1 MIPAGGDRLGD
12 VAPGAQ
18 QLLGFCDEVVEV
30 QHVAVRQPHGVF
42 AVQARVLRRQ
52 PIILDAVAAEPV
64 QERPALLERH
74 VEPAQNHLLV
84 LLVGDAEP
92 RPQARRLRVLAQQG
106 ETQRVDRAPR
116 DRVATVPQRVLQPE
130 GDLLRRPIR
139 ERHRADALGR
149 DTQRADEMIDT
160 GDEAERLPRARARD
174 HEDGPRRRFNGEPL
188 PRERIEGH
196 ARNLPISYI
205 AHPHSRGIAV
215 TLPEPNP
222 LPDDSWAVDERS
234 LKLFVDQL
242 QEPPADRAWYELRR
256 EAERI
261 ALVPGFDRL
270 ITLDA
275 NAIKELPHQI
285 DVAQRVLRDMGGRAI
300 LADEVGLGKTIEA
313 SIIYKELAIRGLAR
327 RVLILTPASLVGQWQ
342 GELEEK
348 FFERFDT
355 PTEADDWQRITKAI
369 ISHDR
374 ARSRRHAEE
383 ILRHR
388 WDLVIVDEAHKV
400 KSHRGATYRF
410 IEKIERDFI
419 LLLTATPLQN
429 DLRELYN
436 LITLLRPGQ
445 LGTWQE
451 FKAEHLVSGDHRQ
464 PRDAEALRALTHA
477 VMIRTRR
484 SSVALDL
491 NLPPR
496 RPRHPEVKLTR
507 AEADLYERTTEFL
520 RRLYREGFIKP
531 VEQEEAED
539 GKRRRQPT
547 KKGILQL
554 ALIHLRQRLCS
565 SARALAESLQH
576 LGEAERISPEYRAIA
591 RQLAQRAQRIKTH
604 AKLDVLTKLLKET
617 PDRVVVFSDH
627 RPTIQLIEERV
638 KQLGRKP
645 IVYWGAHST
654 AERDTRIRDFHQ
666 DPRSVLIATRAGSEG
681 RNLQF
686 CNVLVNYDLPWN
698 PMVVEERIGRLHRIG
713 QTREV
718 HIVNLAAA
726 GTIESYILQLLD
738 QKIKLFEL
746 VVGELDLI
754 LGEFGGAQKFEG
766 RLAKEWLAAES
777 EADFARRV
785 EAIGVDIE
793 QSSAVGK
800 DQEALNSLIAPDD
813 NALRLERRFQTL
825 SVPGRLRLGLGTSQ
839 LVKAA
844 GWDAKRHR
852 LGVHVTE
859 LLEAL
864 ESIEPI
870 GGVTIPQPAGSHPE
884 YGELVRLTGL
894 TSAGRAITLVA
905 RVDRLPLVLV
915 DIEVEAA

>member
-1 MIPAGGDRLGD
+1 MTMPD
-12 VAPGAQ
+12 
-18 QLLGFCDEVVEV
+18 
-30 QHVAVRQPHGVF
+30 
-42 AVQARVLRRQ
+42 
-52 PIILDAVAAEPV
+52 
-64 QERPALLERH
+64 
-74 VEPAQNHLLV
+74 
-84 LLVGDAEP
+84 
-92 RPQARRLRVLAQQG
+92 
-106 ETQRVDRAPR
+106 
-116 DRVATVPQRVLQPE
+116 
-130 GDLLRRPIR
+130 
-139 ERHRADALGR
+139 
-149 DTQRADEMIDT
+149 
-160 GDEAERLPRARARD
+160 
-174 HEDGPRRRFNGEPL
+174 
-188 PRERIEGH
+188 
-196 ARNLPISYI
+196 
-205 AHPHSRGIAV
+205 
-215 TLPEPNP
+215 P

-234 LKLFVDQL
+234 LTLFVAAL
-242 QEPPADRAWYELRR
+242 QEPPAERAWYELRR

-355 PTEADDWQRITKAI
+355 PTDPDDWPRVTKAI
-369 ISHDR
+369 VSHDR

-400 KSHRGATYRF
+400 KSQRGATYQF

-464 PRDAEALRALTHA
+464 PRDPEALRALTHE

-491 NLPPR
+491 DLPPR
-496 RPRHPEVKLTR
+496 RPRHPEVRLTR
-507 AEADLYERTTEFL
+507 AEADLYQRTTEFL
-520 RRLYREGFIKP
+520 RRLYREGFIQP
-531 VEQEEAED
+531 AGQEEADDEMPR
-539 GKRRRQPT
+539 KKPT

-554 ALIHLRQRLCS
+554 AVIHLRQRLCS
-565 SARALAESLQH
+565 SARALAESLEH
-576 LGEAERISPEYRAIA
+576 LAQGEHVSPEYRTIA
-591 RQLAQRAQRIKTH
+591 QQLAKRAKGIKTH
-604 AKLDVLTKLLKET
+604 AKLDVLTKVLKET

-627 RPTIQLIEERV
+627 RPTIELIEERV
-638 KQLGRKP
+638 KKLGRTP
-645 IVYWGAHST
+645 IVYWGAHAT
-654 AERDTRIRDFHQ
+654 PERDKRIRAFHADQ
-666 DPRSVLIATRAGSEG
+666 TSVLIATRAGSEG

-698 PMVVEERIGRLHRIG
+698 PMVVEQRIGRLHRIG

-738 QKIKLFEL
+738 RKIKLFEL

-754 LGEFGGAQKFEG
+754 LGEFGGAQQFEG
-766 RLAKEWLAAES
+766 RLAEEWLAAES
-777 EADFARRV
+777 EEDFARRV
-785 EAIGVDIE
+785 ETIGADIE
-793 QSSAVGK
+793 KSSAVGK
-800 DQEALNSLIAPDD
+800 EQEQLNSLIAPDD
-813 NALRLERRFQTL
+813 NAIRLERRFETL

-844 GWDAKRHR
+844 GWEAKRQR
-852 LGVHVTE
+852 LRVHVTE

-870 GGVTIPQPAGSHPE
+870 GGVTTQQPAGSHPQ
-884 YGELVRLTGL
+884 YGDLVRLTGL
-894 TSAGRAITLVA
+894 TSSGRAITLVA
-905 RVDRLPLVLV
+905 QVDRLPLALV
-915 DIEVEAA
+915 DIEAE

>member
-1 MIPAGGDRLGD
+1 MPES
-12 VAPGAQ
+12 PT
-18 QLLGFCDEVVEV
+18 
-30 QHVAVRQPHGVF
+30 
-42 AVQARVLRRQ
+42 VL
-52 PIILDAVAAEPV
+52 
-64 QERPALLERH
+64 
-74 VEPAQNHLLV
+74 
-84 LLVGDAEP
+84 
-92 RPQARRLRVLAQQG
+92 
-106 ETQRVDRAPR
+106 
-116 DRVATVPQRVLQPE
+116 
-130 GDLLRRPIR
+130 
-139 ERHRADALGR
+139 
-149 DTQRADEMIDT
+149 
-160 GDEAERLPRARARD
+160 
-174 HEDGPRRRFNGEPL
+174 PL
-188 PRERIEGH
+188 PTPPAEDVW
-196 ARNLPISYI
+196 S
-205 AHPHSRGIAV
+205 
-215 TLPEPNP
+215 
-222 LPDDSWAVDERS
+222 VDEHS
-234 LKLFVDQL
+234 LEAFAKRL
-242 QEPPADRAWYELRR
+242 QAPPTDRAWHELRR

-261 ALVPGFDRL
+261 ALVPGFERL

-275 NAIKELPHQI
+275 NAIKALPHQI
-285 DVAQRVLRDMGGRAI
+285 DVAQRVLRHMSGRAI

-355 PTEADDWQRITKAI
+355 PSEPDDWLNVTKAI
-369 ISHDR
+369 VSHDR

-400 KSHRGATYRF
+400 KSQRGATYQF

-451 FKAEHLVSGDHRQ
+451 FKTEHLVSGDHRQ
-464 PRDAEALRALTHA
+464 PRDPEGLRALTHE

-484 SSVALDL
+484 SSVVDDLD
-491 NLPPR
+491 LPPR

-507 AEADLYERTTEFL
+507 AEADLYQGTTEFL
-520 RRLYREGFIKP
+520 RRLYREGFVQP
-531 VEQEEAED
+531 AGQEEPEEGAP
-539 GKRRRQPT
+539 GRRT

-565 SARALAESLQH
+565 SSRALAESLGH
-576 LGEAERISPEYRAIA
+576 LAESDRISPPFRAIA
-591 RQLAQRAQRIKTH
+591 KQLAKRAAGIKTH
-604 AKLDVLTKLLKET
+604 AKLDVLTKVLKET
-617 PDRVVVFSDH
+617 PDRLVIFSDH

-638 KQLGRKP
+638 KQLGRQP

-654 AERDTRIRDFHQ
+654 VERDKRIRAFH
-666 DPRSVLIATRAGSEG
+666 DDRRSVLIATRAGSEG

-698 PMVVEERIGRLHRIG
+698 PMVVEQRIGRLHRIG
-713 QTREV
+713 QKREV

-754 LGEFGGAQKFEG
+754 LGEFGGAQQFEG
-766 RLAKEWLAAES
+766 RLAKEWLAAEN

-785 EAIGVDIE
+785 ETMGVDIE
-793 QSSAVGK
+793 KSSAAGK
-800 DQEALNSLIAPDD
+800 EQEELNSLIAPDD
-813 NALRLERRFQTL
+813 NATRLERRFETL

-839 LVKAA
+839 VVKTTR
-844 GWDAKRHR
+844 WEAKRHR

-870 GGVTIPQPAGSHPE
+870 GGVTTQQPAGSHPE
-884 YGELVRLTGL
+884 YGDLVRLTGL
-894 TSAGRAITLVA
+894 TSTGRAITLVA
-905 RVDRLPLVLV
+905 QVDHLPLVLV
-915 DIEVEAA
+915 DIQVDAS

>member
-1 MIPAGGDRLGD
+1 M
-12 VAPGAQ
+12 
-18 QLLGFCDEVVEV
+18 
-30 QHVAVRQPHGVF
+30 
-42 AVQARVLRRQ
+42 
-52 PIILDAVAAEPV
+52 
-64 QERPALLERH
+64 
-74 VEPAQNHLLV
+74 
-84 LLVGDAEP
+84 
-92 RPQARRLRVLAQQG
+92 
-106 ETQRVDRAPR
+106 
-116 DRVATVPQRVLQPE
+116 
-130 GDLLRRPIR
+130 
-139 ERHRADALGR
+139 
-149 DTQRADEMIDT
+149 
-160 GDEAERLPRARARD
+160 
-174 HEDGPRRRFNGEPL
+174 
-188 PRERIEGH
+188 
-196 ARNLPISYI
+196 
-205 AHPHSRGIAV
+205 
-215 TLPEPNP
+215 
-222 LPDDSWAVDERS
+222 DERS
-234 LKLFVDQL
+234 LQLFTEQL
-242 QEPPADRAWYELRR
+242 ARPPADRAWHELRR
-256 EAERI
+256 DAERI

-270 ITLDA
+270 ITLES
-275 NAIKELPHQI
+275 NAITELPHQI

-327 RVLILTPASLVGQWQ
+327 RALILTPASLVGQWQ

-348 FFERFDT
+348 FFERFET
-355 PTEADDWQRITKAI
+355 PTDADDWQHVTKAI
-369 ISHDR
+369 VSHDR
-374 ARSRRHAEE
+374 ARSKRHAEE

-400 KSHRGATYRF
+400 KSERAATYKF

-445 LGTWQE
+445 LGTWPE
-451 FKAEHLVSGDHRQ
+451 FRAAHLLEGDQRQ
-464 PRDAEALRALTHA
+464 PKDPEALRVLTHE

-484 SSVALDL
+484 SSVVDDL

-507 AEADLYERTTEFL
+507 AEADLYERTTDFL

-531 VEQEEAED
+531 AAEEEGNRA
-539 GKRRRQPT
+539 R
-547 KKGILQL
+547 KGVVQL
-554 ALIHLRQRLCS
+554 AIIHLRQRLCS
-565 SARALAESLQH
+565 SARALAESLAH
-576 LGEAERISPEYRAIA
+576 LAEGERIKPEYRAIA
-591 RQLAQRAQRIKTH
+591 KRLAKQAAGIKTH

-617 PDRVVVFSDH
+617 PDRVVIFSDH

-638 KQLGRKP
+638 KKLGRQP

-654 AERDTRIRDFHQ
+654 PERDKRIRAFH
-666 DPRSVLIATRAGSEG
+666 DDDTSVLIATRAGSEG

-698 PMVVEERIGRLHRIG
+698 PMVVEQRIGRLHRIG
-713 QTREV
+713 QKREV

-738 QKIKLFEL
+738 RKIKLFEL

-754 LGEFGGAQKFEG
+754 LGEFGGASEFEG
-766 RLAKEWLAAES
+766 RLAKEWLTAEN

-785 EAIGVDIE
+785 ETIGAAIE

-800 DQEALNSLIAPDD
+800 EQEALNSLIAPDD
-813 NALRLERRFQTL
+813 NAMRLSRRFETL
-825 SVPGRLRLGLGTSQ
+825 SVPGRLRLGIGTSH
-839 LVKAA
+839 VIKAA
-844 GWDAKRHR
+844 GWEAKRHR
-852 LGVHVTE
+852 FGVHVPE

-870 GGVTIPQPAGSHPE
+870 GEDGVTPSQPAGSHPE
-884 YGELVRLTGL
+884 YGDLVKLIGL
-894 TSAGRAITLVA
+894 TSAGRVITLVA

-915 DIEVEAA
+915 DIEVDAA

>member
-1 MIPAGGDRLGD
+1 
-12 VAPGAQ
+12 
-18 QLLGFCDEVVEV
+18 
-30 QHVAVRQPHGVF
+30 
-42 AVQARVLRRQ
+42 
-52 PIILDAVAAEPV
+52 
-64 QERPALLERH
+64 
-74 VEPAQNHLLV
+74 
-84 LLVGDAEP
+84 
-92 RPQARRLRVLAQQG
+92 
-106 ETQRVDRAPR
+106 
-116 DRVATVPQRVLQPE
+116 
-130 GDLLRRPIR
+130 
-139 ERHRADALGR
+139 
-149 DTQRADEMIDT
+149 
-160 GDEAERLPRARARD
+160 
-174 HEDGPRRRFNGEPL
+174 
-188 PRERIEGH
+188 
-196 ARNLPISYI
+196 
-205 AHPHSRGIAV
+205 V
-215 TLPEPNP
+215 TLPAPSP

-234 LKLFVDQL
+234 LKLFVDALKQ
-242 QEPPADRAWYELRR
+242 PPAERAWYELRR

-327 RVLILTPASLVGQWQ
+327 RALILTPASLVGQWQ

-355 PTEADDWQRITKAI
+355 PTDPDDWQKVTKAI

-400 KSHRGATYRF
+400 KSQRGATYQF

-451 FKAEHLVSGDHRQ
+451 FKTEHLVSGDHRQ
-464 PRDAEALRALTHA
+464 PRDPQALRALTHE

-484 SSVALDL
+484 SSVVDDL

-496 RPRHPEVKLTR
+496 RPRHPVVKLTR
-507 AEADLYERTTEFL
+507 AEADLYRRTTEFL

-531 VEQEEAED
+531 AEQEEVED
-539 GKRRRQPT
+539 EPRRRKPT

-554 ALIHLRQRLCS
+554 AVIHLRQRLCS
-565 SARALAESLQH
+565 SSRALAESLAH
-576 LGEAERISPEYRAIA
+576 LAESERINPEYRAIA
-591 RQLAQRAQRIKTH
+591 KQLAKRAAGIKTH

-617 PDRVVVFSDH
+617 PDRLVVFSDH

-638 KQLGRKP
+638 KKLGRQA

-654 AERDTRIRDFHQ
+654 ADRDKRIRAFHE
-666 DPRSVLIATRAGSEG
+666 DERSVLIATRAGSEG

-698 PMVVEERIGRLHRIG
+698 PMVVEQRIGRLHRIG

-738 QKIKLFEL
+738 RKIKLFEL

-754 LGEFGGAQKFEG
+754 LGEFGGAHTFEG
-766 RLAKEWLAAES
+766 RLAEEWLAADS
-777 EADFARRV
+777 EEDFARRV
-785 EAIGVDIE
+785 ETMGAEIE
-793 QSSAVGK
+793 KSSAVGK
-800 DQEALNSLIAPDD
+800 EQEELNSLIAPDD
-813 NALRLERRFQTL
+813 NAMRLERRFETL
-825 SVPGRLRLGLGTSQ
+825 SVPSRLRLGLGTSQ
-839 LVKAA
+839 VVKTAR
-844 GWDAKRHR
+844 WEAKRHKLR
-852 LGVHVTE
+852 VHVTE

-870 GGVTIPQPAGSHPE
+870 GGVTTEQPAGSHAE
-884 YGELVRLTGL
+884 YGDLVRLTGL
-894 TSAGRAITLVA
+894 TSTGRAITLVA
-905 RVDRLPLVLV
+905 QADRLPLALV
-915 DIEVEAA
+915 DIEADPA

>member
-1 MIPAGGDRLGD
+1 MTMPD
-12 VAPGAQ
+12 
-18 QLLGFCDEVVEV
+18 
-30 QHVAVRQPHGVF
+30 
-42 AVQARVLRRQ
+42 
-52 PIILDAVAAEPV
+52 
-64 QERPALLERH
+64 
-74 VEPAQNHLLV
+74 
-84 LLVGDAEP
+84 
-92 RPQARRLRVLAQQG
+92 
-106 ETQRVDRAPR
+106 
-116 DRVATVPQRVLQPE
+116 
-130 GDLLRRPIR
+130 
-139 ERHRADALGR
+139 
-149 DTQRADEMIDT
+149 
-160 GDEAERLPRARARD
+160 
-174 HEDGPRRRFNGEPL
+174 
-188 PRERIEGH
+188 
-196 ARNLPISYI
+196 
-205 AHPHSRGIAV
+205 
-215 TLPEPNP
+215 P

-234 LKLFVDQL
+234 LTLFVAAL
-242 QEPPADRAWYELRR
+242 QEPPAERAWYELRR

-355 PTEADDWQRITKAI
+355 PTDPDDWPRATKAI
-369 ISHDR
+369 VSHDR

-419 LLLTATPLQN
+419 L
-429 DLRELYN
+429 
-436 LITLLRPGQ
+436 
-445 LGTWQE
+445 
-451 FKAEHLVSGDHRQ
+451 
-464 PRDAEALRALTHA
+464 
-477 VMIRTRR
+477 
-484 SSVALDL
+484 
-491 NLPPR
+491 
-496 RPRHPEVKLTR
+496 
-507 AEADLYERTTEFL
+507 
-520 RRLYREGFIKP
+520 
-531 VEQEEAED
+531 
-539 GKRRRQPT
+539 
-547 KKGILQL
+547 QL
-554 ALIHLRQRLCS
+554 AVIHLRQRLCS
-565 SARALAESLQH
+565 SARALAESLEH
-576 LGEAERISPEYRAIA
+576 LVQGEHVSPEYRTIA
-591 RQLAQRAQRIKTH
+591 QQLAKRAKGIKTH
-604 AKLDVLTKLLKET
+604 AKLDVLTKVLKET

-627 RPTIQLIEERV
+627 RPTIELIEERV
-638 KQLGRKP
+638 KKLGRTP
-645 IVYWGAHST
+645 IVYWGAHAT
-654 AERDTRIRDFHQ
+654 PERDKRIRAFHADQ
-666 DPRSVLIATRAGSEG
+666 TSVLIATRAGSEG

-698 PMVVEERIGRLHRIG
+698 PMVVDQRIGRLHRIG
-713 QTREV
+713 QQREV

-766 RLAKEWLAAES
+766 RLAGEWLAAES

-785 EAIGVDIE
+785 EAIGADIE

-800 DQEALNSLIAPDD
+800 EQEALNSLIAPDD

-844 GWDAKRHR
+844 RWDAKRHR

-870 GGVTIPQPAGSHPE
+870 GGVTPPLEPAGRHPE
-884 YGELVRLTGL
+884 YGELVMPTGL

-905 RVDRLPLVLV
+905 QLERLPLALV
-915 DIEVEAA
+915 DIAVEAA